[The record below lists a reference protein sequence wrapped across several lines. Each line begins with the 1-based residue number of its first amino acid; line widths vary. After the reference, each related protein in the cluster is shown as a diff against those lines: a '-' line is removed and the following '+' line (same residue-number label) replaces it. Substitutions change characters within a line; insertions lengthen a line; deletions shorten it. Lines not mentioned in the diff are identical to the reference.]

1 MATHRLA
8 RALPCRRLTPGR
20 LPLPGV
26 LFALVLGMSGC
37 AHEPPPVPALH
48 VVQPGDTLYAIAWR
62 HSLDWR
68 DLARWNGLGED
79 ARITVGQR
87 LVLRPPAGRTAAAVP
102 RRRPAATAPSRVP
115 ANPVLPPLVAGPAPA
130 FAWPVPGP
138 VLGEQAQ
145 PSGGFG
151 LRLAVQPGEPVRA
164 AAAGQV
170 AYVGAG
176 LRSYG
181 QLVIVKH
188 PEGWLTA
195 YGYNRTPRVR
205 EGEAVQRGQV
215 VAEAG
220 EGPLPGGGSGP
231 QLYFEVRRLG
241 RAVDP
246 RTLLPP
252 R

>member
-1 MATHRLA
+1 MRQPVALA
-8 RALPCRRLTPGR
+8 RVSWLC
-20 LPLPGV
+20 
-26 LFALVLGMSGC
+26 LFLLLAGC
-37 AHEPPPVPALH
+37 GSAPPPRTAATY

-62 HSLDWR
+62 NNLDWR
-68 DLARWNGLGED
+68 ELARWNGLGED
-79 ARITVGQR
+79 ARLNVGQR
-87 LVLRPPAGRTAAAVP
+87 LVLQPRQGQAVP
-102 RRRPAATAPSRVP
+102 KSARRKPQAAPPGSPHDAQ
-115 ANPVLPPLVAGPAPA
+115 VLPPAVAGPAPP
-130 FAWPVPGP
+130 FVWPVGGA

-151 LRLAVQPGEPVRA
+151 LRLAVRPGEEVHA
-164 AAAGQV
+164 AAAGRV

-188 PEGWLTA
+188 AEGWLSA
-195 YGYNRTPRVR
+195 YGYNRLPRVK
-205 EGEAVQRGQV
+205 EGETVQRGQV

-220 EGPLPGGGSGP
+220 EGPLPAGGTAP
-231 QLYFEVRRLG
+231 QLYFEIRRLG

-246 RTLLPP
+246 RTVLPT

>member
-1 MATHRLA
+1 MEPRAPVQALVIGLA
-8 RALPCRRLTPGR
+8 
-20 LPLPGV
+20 V
-26 LFALVLGMSGC
+26 MLVLGGC
-37 AHEPPPVPALH
+37 AGEPPRTAATY

-62 HSLDWR
+62 NNLDWR
-68 DLARWNGLGED
+68 QLAHWNGLDED

-87 LVLRPPAGRTAAAVP
+87 LRLQPGKGRAVP
-102 RRRPAATAPSRVP
+102 VTARRRPAARPPTVP
-115 ANPVLPPLVAGPAPA
+115 GDSAVVPPVVAGPAPS
-130 FAWPVPGP
+130 FAWPVPGG
-138 VLGEQAQ
+138 VLGEQSQ

-151 LRLAVQPGEPVRA
+151 LRLAVKPGEPVRA
-164 AAAGQV
+164 AAPGTV

-188 PEGWLTA
+188 AEGWLSA
-195 YGYNRTPRVR
+195 YGYNRLPRVR
-205 EGEAVQRGQV
+205 EGEEVQRGQQ

-220 EGPLPGGGSGP
+220 EGPLPGGGTGP
-231 QLYFEVRRLG
+231 QLYFEIRRLG

>member
-1 MATHRLA
+1 MRKPVALA
-8 RALPCRRLTPGR
+8 RVSALC
-20 LPLPGV
+20 
-26 LFALVLGMSGC
+26 LVLLLAACGSS
-37 AHEPPPVPALH
+37 PPPRTAATY

-62 HSLDWR
+62 NNLDWR
-68 DLARWNGLGED
+68 ELARWNGLGED
-79 ARITVGQR
+79 AHLNVGQR
-87 LVLRPPAGRTAAAVP
+87 LVLQPRAGQPVPRTARRKPQAAP
-102 RRRPAATAPSRVP
+102 PGSAHDAQ
-115 ANPVLPPLVAGPAPA
+115 VLPPVVAGPAPA
-130 FAWPVPGP
+130 FAWPVPGT

-151 LRLAVQPGEPVRA
+151 LRLAVQPGEEVRA
-164 AAAGQV
+164 AAAGRV

-188 PEGWLTA
+188 AEGWLSA
-195 YGYNRTPRVR
+195 YGYNRVPRVK
-205 EGEAVQRGQV
+205 EGDHVQRGQV

-220 EGPLPGGGSGP
+220 EGPLPAGGTAP
-231 QLYFEVRRLG
+231 QLYFEIRRLG

-246 RTLLPP
+246 RSVLPA